1 MQREERQLAL
11 LNTPL
16 GQPGSG
22 RLRYGAAMYFHQQ
35 GRLDARALEAF
46 RMAAASDTDD
56 VRSVMGAHGIDATA
70 LAALLAA
77 PDPAPGAQ
85 LFHLLDEIDR
95 YLQPFTGPGIA
106 EARTGIATARAQ
118 SVNMAQ
124 DPPANCVVGTHLP
137 PALAALAPDYPALAA
152 NISAT
157 TPLLLW
163 ETYADYAPGAVGED
177 FEKGHAFTSLIGANA
192 PLYAEDFDLGLF
204 LIAPDTLYRDH
215 CHPAPELYAPLT
227 GPHLWRFGVDA
238 PLRVKPAHE
247 PVWNQ
252 PNAPHMTKSGPVP
265 FLCIFCWAQ
274 NANAPAHILPANDWD
289 RLATLDFLEA

>member
-1 MQREERQLAL
+1 MRREDRQLAL

-35 GRLDARALEAF
+35 GRLDARTLEAF
-46 RMAAASDTDD
+46 RMAAASDADD
-56 VRSVMGAHGIDATA
+56 VRMVMGAHGIDSAA
-70 LAALLAA
+70 LTALLAA
-77 PDPAPGAQ
+77 PNSVPEAQ
-85 LFHLLDEIDR
+85 LWHLLDEIDR

-106 EARTGIATARAQ
+106 EARTGIAAARAQ
-118 SVNMAQ
+118 SLNMVQ
-124 DPPANCVVGTHLP
+124 NPPANAVVGAHLP
-137 PALAALAPDYPALAA
+137 AALAALAPDYPALATD
-152 NISAT
+152 ISAA
-157 TPLLLW
+157 TPLLFW
-163 ETYADYAPGAVGED
+163 ETYGDYAPGTVGAE

-215 CHPAPELYAPLT
+215 NHAAPELYAPLT

-238 PLRVKPAHE
+238 PLIVKPAHE

-252 PNAPHMTKSGPVP
+252 PNAPHLTKSGPTP

-274 NANAPAHILPANDWD
+274 DANAPAHVLQATDWD
-289 RLATLDFLEA
+289 DLAALNFMEE